1 MEKLKLHIN
10 RRLPLLCLCPSYC
23 GKAEAAHQHKTNTL
37 LTANNDVVSNKHI
50 TTTRRTPFSHK
61 RMVIFSNATKKYY
74 QCSRRP
80 LTSTTSSFIRRRT
93 AARLFTFIATLF
105 IIFSSAKNYQS
116 ALSMNQKNRKATFF
130 NQRLKLKRNIL
141 LRFPK
146 DLIIFMNI
154 FESVFLCTHNR

>member
-1 MEKLKLHIN
+1 
-10 RRLPLLCLCPSYC
+10 
-23 GKAEAAHQHKTNTL
+23 
-37 LTANNDVVSNKHI
+37 
-50 TTTRRTPFSHK
+50 
-61 RMVIFSNATKKYY
+61 MVLFSNATKKYY

-154 FESVFLCTHNR
+154 FESVFLCVLIIDKKSTVANGFKHIYSTNAHSTFIVEGNRTRHQKKKRSFSASKFQVCQSILTTKCNLNICAD